1 MINKSHAPIICCS
14 GVVILLCVVRQVCL
28 AGPYTPP
35 TQACTETR
43 QPHTIMNVG
52 ENLSVALYFFPLIM
66 TFVFLRFQWRS
77 EAQGVSGS
85 GAAPEPRAS
94 HSGWTHSGSGSCSP
108 VQVCLSHTHTHTHS
122 EKIGAPSC
130 SHKWTSMQFESF
142 AACHSLPQFPVTLAM
157 THIMR
162 VHSLP
167 QPSFALLLQSHCVTA
182 PRTLI
187 RLVCWLETPLLAKPF
202 HTTITGKIC

>member
-1 MINKSHAPIICCS
+1 MLFHISFAVQVSLFCS
-14 GVVILLCVVRQVCL
+14 VLSGRFVLRVVLQMRQL
-28 AGPYTPP
+28 
-35 TQACTETR
+35 
-43 QPHTIMNVG
+43 HTIMNVG
-52 ENLSVALYFFPLIM
+52 EILSVALYFFPLLWHLG
-66 TFVFLRFQWRS
+66 FCLFSGGQKRR
-77 EAQGVSGS
+77 VSL
-85 GAAPEPRAS
+85 GAALLQNPDLLILDEPTV
-94 HSGWTHSGSGSCSP
+94 GVDP
-108 VQVCLSHTHTHTHS
+108 VLRSKYVSHTPTHS

-130 SHKWTSMQFESF
+130 SHKWTSMEFESF

-182 PRTLI
+182 PQTLI

-202 HTTITGKIC
+202 RTTITGKIC

>member
-1 MINKSHAPIICCS
+1 MLPSFVVQVLFCSVLSGRFVLQVYPPIPTSPLPPPPRHAQTCDN
-14 GVVILLCVVRQVCL
+14 
-28 AGPYTPP
+28 
-35 TQACTETR
+35 
-43 QPHTIMNVG
+43 HTIMNVG
-52 ENLSVALYFFPLIM
+52 ENSSVALYFFPLIM
-66 TFVFLRFQWRS
+66 TFVFLRFQWWS

-85 GAAPEPRAS
+85 GTASEPRAS

-108 VQVCLSHTHTHTHS
+108 VQVCLSHTHTHIHS
-122 EKIGAPSC
+122 EKTGAPSC
-130 SHKWTSMQFESF
+130 SHKWASMQFESF
-142 AACHSLPQFPVTLAM
+142 AACLSHPRFPVTLAM

-182 PRTLI
+182 PQTLI

-202 HTTITGKIC
+202 RTTITG